1 MVSVIIGAI
10 VVLLL
15 LAALRLWLTASRLDR
30 LHVRTEAAWFAL
42 ESALARRIVAA
53 RALAA
58 AGHLPAEQAAELR
71 RRADVADRVD
81 RAAPGDRVGRL
92 AAERDLAD
100 ALSRVAPQDR
110 GELAEEVADAAE
122 RVVLATQFYN
132 DAVRDTRAL
141 RASWFT
147 RFFRL
152 AGHARLPDY
161 FELVEPGPDGTPP
174 AAAPGVPVTA

>member
-1 MVSVIIGAI
+1 MVTTII
-10 VVLLL
+10 VVIVALLL
-15 LAALRLWLTASRLDR
+15 VAALRLWLTASRLDR
-30 LHVRTEAAWFAL
+30 LHVRTEAAWAAL
-42 ESALARRIVAA
+42 EGALARRIVAA

-58 AGHLPAEQAAELR
+58 AGHLPAEQAADLR
-71 RRADVADRVD
+71 RRADAADRADRVN
-81 RAAPGDRVGRL
+81 RL
-92 AAERDLAD
+92 CVERELAD
-100 ALSRVAPQDR
+100 ALAAVPPSAR

-152 AGHARLPDY
+152 AGHARLPEY
-161 FELVEPGPDGTPP
+161 FELVERKPDGTPP

>member
-1 MVSVIIGAI
+1 MVTAIIVVI

-15 LAALRLWLTASRLDR
+15 AAALRLWLTASRLDR
-30 LHVRTEAAWFAL
+30 LHIRTEAAWAAL
-42 ESALARRIVAA
+42 ESALSRRIVAA

-58 AGHLPAEQAAELR
+58 AGHLPSEQAATLR
-71 RRADVADRVD
+71 RCADAADRADRAD
-81 RAAPGDRVGRL
+81 RL
-92 AAERDLAD
+92 AAERSLAEALAGVSVD
-100 ALSRVAPQDR
+100 AR
-110 GELAEEVADAAE
+110 GELADEVADAAE

-141 RASWFT
+141 RSSWFT

-152 AGHARLPDY
+152 AGHAKLPAY
-161 FELVEPGPDGTPP
+161 FALVEPGPDGTPP

>member
-1 MVSVIIGAI
+1 MVTAII
-10 VVLLL
+10 VVIVVGLLA
-15 LAALRLWLTASRLDR
+15 AALRLWLTASRLDR
-30 LHVRTEAAWFAL
+30 LHVRTEAAWAAL

-58 AGHLPAEQAAELR
+58 AGHLPPEQATELR
-71 RRADVADRVD
+71 RCAEVADRAGRPD
-81 RAAPGDRVGRL
+81 RLV
-92 AAERDLAD
+92 AERGLAKALAD
-100 ALSRVAPQDR
+100 VPSAAR

-141 RASWFT
+141 RMSWFT

-152 AGHARLPDY
+152 AGHAKLPEY
-161 FELVEPGPDGTPP
+161 FALVEPGPDGTPP
-174 AAAPGVPVTA
+174 AGAPGVPVTA